1 MKRIT
6 DAIERFLELC
16 GIKKD
21 VTLLVIGG
29 IAVYRHRAEIEK
41 VVKDI
46 SAQLDAREE
55 DGFFTADLGGDD
67 VIHTVEHADAPAEEQ
82 TPEGEPPA
90 ADSEDFVD
98 A

>member
-1 MKRIT
+1 MAKRNQGFGS
-6 DAIERFLELC
+6 AFALGVASAVL
-16 GIKKD
+16 
-21 VTLLVIGG
+21 GG

-41 VVKDI
+41 VVRDI

-67 VIHTVEHADAPAEEQ
+67 VIHTVEHTDTPTEEQAPA
-82 TPEGEPPA
+82 GEPPA

>member
-1 MKRIT
+1 MAKRNQGFGS
-6 DAIERFLELC
+6 AFALSLASA
-16 GIKKD
+16 
-21 VTLLVIGG
+21 VIGG

-55 DGFFTADLGGDD
+55 DGFFTADFGGDD
-67 VIHTVEHADAPAEEQ
+67 VIHTVEHTDAPAEEQ

>member
-1 MKRIT
+1 MAKRNQGFGS
-6 DAIERFLELC
+6 AFALSLASA
-16 GIKKD
+16 
-21 VTLLVIGG
+21 VIGG

-55 DGFFTADLGGDD
+55 DGFFTADFGGDD
-67 VIHTVEHADAPAEEQ
+67 VVHTVEHADAPAEEQ